1 MLRLFRNQRK
11 AKYLSSYPEN
21 LCQRCHGINIE
32 SISAP
37 GGHAFLAPG
46 EVFKATDQLRRE
58 GCALCKILVES
69 FDDEF
74 LFEQRYEIDRYGMRL
89 TLTE

>member
-1 MLRLFRNQRK
+1 MT
-11 AKYLSSYPEN
+11 LS
-21 LCQRCHGINIE
+21 
-32 SISAP
+32 
-37 GGHAFLAPG
+37 APG
-46 EVFKATDQLRRE
+46 EVFNAADQSRGE

-74 LFEQRYEIDRYGMRL
+74 LVEQLYEIDRSGMRL